1 MSQKSDDA
9 LECLEP
15 PMRVKQVQTVAMT
28 ASGAIILLL
37 FFAESQI
44 AKFNFVGNAILI
56 GAYICAVTAV
66 AATFVRYRREHRA
79 SLPSW
84 RRIPYALALAML
96 ALLCFTPF
104 VTWHLVSSGNYPSWP
119 NSRHEPISSCLFWAN
134 VAAIVLIWFGS
145 GRSRIGLALVALLL
159 FLLWALPIAIAT

>member
-1 MSQKSDDA
+1 
-9 LECLEP
+9 
-15 PMRVKQVQTVAMT
+15 MT
-28 ASGAIILLL
+28 ASAAMILLL

-44 AKFNFVGNAILI
+44 AKFNFVSNAILI

-66 AATFVRYRREHRA
+66 AATFVRYHREHRA

-84 RRIPYALALAML
+84 RRIPYALALALL
-96 ALLCFTPF
+96 AVLCLAPF
-104 VTWHLVSSGNYPSWP
+104 VTAHLVFSGNYPSFP

-145 GRSRIGLALVALLL
+145 GWSRIGLTLVAFLLL
-159 FLLWALPIAIAT
+159 LLWALPIALAT